1 MALPS
6 SLIPR
11 PRLGARFTQY
21 HCPTM
26 SERPVLLI
34 ADDDEDVQRLLTLFV
49 RPLDCEVLTA
59 RDGEEALALA
69 QARLPDL
76 VLLDVMMPKRSG
88 WEVCQALKAVQRTS
102 HIAVVLVTG
111 RGDVKDRLTGL
122 QLGADDYLVKPFNRD
137 EVVKRI
143 GALLHRKQRDPSPGA
158 EGAKSSESM
167 LFDRASGLPTVPMV
181 LSRLKEMLIEQSE
194 IGIVYVDI
202 EQFESI
208 EAEYGW
214 AFFDEF
220 LRCAG
225 EAVAVE
231 ARARFPKALVA
242 ANLVGGSSFYIFF
255 ESRGT
260 DLRQEAA
267 FDTVANDVRE
277 KLITAMRERFPSM
290 QQGQI
295 GFFVGAARI
304 DYRPQIRLERQVY
317 QGMQTAGDAV
327 RDAEQ
332 QRKKQLTREVR
343 DIIRRKRVTTLF
355 QPIVWAQEG
364 KVFGY
369 EVLTRGAPNSSFRN
383 SDMLFGF
390 ARDAKLAWARGPV
403 AVENALET
411 VALENA
417 LKRLRSFDLTG
428 RKYLLNLEAEMF
440 EESEFRIH
448 EMVSFFSE
456 HRGHFVFELTERAA
470 IEDYAVFRRLL
481 DEFRDKGIEVAI
493 DDAGSG
499 YASLEAIAALAP
511 DYLKITKGL
520 VSTLADEPIKQDLVK
535 MLVDLAGKIGA
546 KTLAEGLETVEEY
559 EWCRDLGVDLLQGYY
574 LAHPQDEPRIG
585 DEEVQASLNADAER
599 RLATVAARETTV
611 VSRRV

>member
-1 MALPS
+1 MP
-6 SLIPR
+6 
-11 PRLGARFTQY
+11 
-21 HCPTM
+21 
-26 SERPVLLI
+26 ERPLILI
-34 ADDDEDVQRLLTLFV
+34 ADDDEDVQRLLTLYV

-59 RDGEEALALA
+59 RDGEAALSLA
-69 QARLPDL
+69 QSRLPDL

-143 GALLHRKQRDPSPGA
+143 AALLQRKHRDVHAAGDP
-158 EGAKSSESM
+158 AKASESL
-167 LFDRASGLPTVPMV
+167 LFDKASGLPTMPMV
-181 LSRLKEMLIEQSE
+181 LARLKEMLIEQGE

-225 EAVAVE
+225 EAVATE
-231 ARARFPKALVA
+231 ARTRFPKAIVA

-260 DLRQEAA
+260 DLRQETA
-267 FDTVANDVRE
+267 FDLMANDVRE
-277 KLITAMRERFPSM
+277 KLIAAMRERFPNM

-332 QRKKQLTREVR
+332 QRKKQLTRELR
-343 DIIRRKRVTTLF
+343 DIIRRKKVTTLF
-355 QPIVWAQEG
+355 QPIVWAQ
-364 KVFGY
+364 KSTVFGY
-369 EVLTRGAPNSSFRN
+369 EVLTRGLPNSSFRN
-383 SDMLFGF
+383 SDVLFGF
-390 ARDAKLAWARGPV
+390 AREAKLAWA
-403 AVENALET
+403 LET
-411 VALENA
+411 VSLEAA
-417 LKRLRSFDLTG
+417 LKRLRSFELNG
-428 RKYLLNLEAEMF
+428 KKFLLNLEAEMF

-456 HRGHFVFELTERAA
+456 HRGNFVFELTERAA

-481 DEFRDKGIEVAI
+481 DEFREKGIEVAI

-535 MLVDLAGKIGA
+535 MLVDLAAKIGA

-559 EWCRDLGVDLLQGYY
+559 EWCRDLGIDLLQGYY
-574 LAHPQDEPRIG
+574 LAHPQDEPSTG
-585 DEEVQASLNADAER
+585 DEEVEASLKADAER
-599 RLATVAARETTV
+599 RLLSAVR
-611 VSRRV
+611 

>member
-1 MALPS
+1 MPD
-6 SLIPR
+6 R
-11 PRLGARFTQY
+11 PL
-21 HCPTM
+21 
-26 SERPVLLI
+26 LLI
-34 ADDDEDVQRLLTLFV
+34 ADDDEDVQQLLTMYV
-49 RPLDCEVLTA
+49 RPLHCQVLTA
-59 RDGEEALALA
+59 RDGEEALSIA
-69 QARLPDL
+69 QTRLPDL
-76 VLLDVMMPKRSG
+76 VLLDVTMPKRSG
-88 WEVCQALKAVQRTS
+88 WDVCQALKAVQRTS

-137 EVVKRI
+137 EVLRRI
-143 GALLHRKQRDPSPGA
+143 GALLQRKHRDTQTAGEA
-158 EGAKSSESM
+158 AKLSESM
-167 LFDRASGLPTVPMV
+167 LFDRASGLPTMPMV
-181 LSRLKEMLIEQSE
+181 LGQLKEMLIEQGE

-231 ARARFPKALVA
+231 ARSRFPKAIVA

-260 DLRQEAA
+260 DLRQETA
-267 FDTVANDVRE
+267 FDLMATSVRE
-277 KLITAMRERFPSM
+277 KLIDAMRNRFPNM
-290 QQGQI
+290 QPGQI

-332 QRKKQLTREVR
+332 QRKKELTREMR

-355 QPIVWAQEG
+355 QPIVWARDG
-364 KVFGY
+364 AVFGY

-383 SDMLFGF
+383 SDMLFAF
-390 ARDAKLAWARGPV
+390 AREAKLAW
-403 AVENALET
+403 ALET
-411 VALENA
+411 VALEAA
-417 LKRLRSFDLTG
+417 LKRLRSFALDG
-428 RKYLLNLEAEMF
+428 RKFLLNLEAEMF

-456 HRGHFVFELTERAA
+456 HRGNFVFELTERAA

-481 DEFRDKGIEVAI
+481 DEFREKGIEVAI

-535 MLVDLAGKIGA
+535 MLVDLSGKIGA
-546 KTLAEGLETVEEY
+546 KTLAEGIETVEEY

-574 LAHPQDEPRIG
+574 FAHPQAQPHIG
-585 DEEVQASLNADAER
+585 DEEVKTSLAADALR
-599 RLATVAARETTV
+599 RLVTRDVAR
-611 VSRRV
+611 

>member
-1 MALPS
+1 MA
-6 SLIPR
+6 
-11 PRLGARFTQY
+11 
-21 HCPTM
+21 
-26 SERPVLLI
+26 ERPVLLI
-34 ADDDEDVQRLLTLFV
+34 ADDDEDVQCLLTLYV

-59 RDGEEALALA
+59 RDGEEALAIA
-69 QARLPDL
+69 QTRLPDL

-143 GALLHRKQRDPSPGA
+143 SALLQRKHREPQGGA
-158 EGAKSSESM
+158 EAVKVSESM

-225 EAVAVE
+225 EAVAAE
-231 ARARFPKALVA
+231 ARTRFPKALVA

-255 ESRGT
+255 ESRGS

-267 FDTVANDVRE
+267 FDLMANDVRE
-277 KLITAMRERFPSM
+277 KLIAAMRQRFPNM

-332 QRKKQLTREVR
+332 QRKKQLTRELR

-355 QPIVWAQEG
+355 QPIVVARDG

-369 EVLTRGAPNSSFRN
+369 EVLTRGTPHSSFRN
-383 SDMLFGF
+383 SDMLFAF
-390 ARDAKLAWARGPV
+390 AREAKLAW
-403 AVENALET
+403 ALET
-411 VALENA
+411 VALEAA
-417 LKRLRSFDLTG
+417 LKRLRSFALDG
-428 RKYLLNLEAEMF
+428 RKFLLNLEAEMF

-448 EMVSFFSE
+448 EMVTFFSE
-456 HRGHFVFELTERAA
+456 HRGNFVFELTERAA

-535 MLVDLAGKIGA
+535 MLVDLAAKIGA
-546 KTLAEGLETVEEY
+546 KTLAEGIETVEEY

-574 LAHPQDEPRIG
+574 LAHPQDQPHAG
-585 DEEVQASLNADAER
+585 DEEVKASLDADAQR
-599 RLATVAARETTV
+599 RLVSAAAAR
-611 VSRRV
+611 